1 MKFLCK
7 PDHLP
12 GKKTPIISCRSCN
25 SHKSYK
31 TVIIISCLSGSIAC
45 AALPEKKRHR
55 HFFGCRKTKPGF
67 QLNLFPQ
74 IPCGEPAELFQSQ
87 RGQ

>member
-31 TVIIISCLSGSIAC
+31 TGIILSRLSGSIAC
-45 AALPEKKRHR
+45 AALPKKNGTVISSGAVKQNLI
-55 HFFGCRKTKPGF
+55 FK
-67 QLNLFPQ
+67 LNLFPQ